1 MKAHGNKA
9 ATSLMRCIN
18 GAITERLKKAHIINL
33 VRNKK
38 NHKALSAHEIKRA
51 QRQLHVIVIVGLTI
65 ITVYIIIIKN
75 ITISIIN
82 HITKNIIKERGRM
95 RAGGGGGGGGDD
107 DVGGRGGEG
116 GLGGTD
122 WRSLLN

>member
-1 MKAHGNKA
+1 MSKGIIRTDKSSGSKAVTGN
-9 ATSLMRCIN
+9 T
-18 GAITERLKKAHIINL
+18 HIINL

-95 RAGGGGGGGGDD
+95 RAGGGGGGCYSGGGGD
-107 DVGGRGGEG
+107 DVGGGGGEG
-116 GLGGTD
+116 GGKGV
-122 WRSLLN
+122 